1 MPKPYS
7 EDLREKLLAAW
18 DRRELMQED
27 LARQFDVSVSYLRSI
42 IRRRD
47 LTGSSKPKAPAGGV
61 APTLTPEHLTW
72 LDEEIA
78 RTPDATHQ
86 ELAERLAERGA
97 PKVSRQNIGRA
108 VAKLGLTRKKKAKR
122 AEEQK
127 RPDVE
132 QKRVAHAEMAP
143 SLDLSQVHALDESG
157 VRVGETRSHG
167 LSKPGVRIEESVPTK
182 HWEIVTMLGTLSLA
196 GISTMVTVEGAIDGD
211 FYLAYVEQVLVP
223 VLVTGAIVIMDN
235 LRVHKRAEAIEAIE
249 RAGAR
254 VLFLPP
260 YSPDFNP
267 IEHAWSKIKAIVRGL
282 KATTRA
288 ELDAAIATAMEAI
301 VASDAQGWFKH
312 CGYAPKAAA

>member
-27 LARQFDVSVSYLRSI
+27 LARQFGVSVSFLRSV

-47 LTGSSKPKAPAGGV
+47 LTGSTTPRPHAGGV
-61 APTLTPEHLTW
+61 APTLTPEHRAW
-72 LDEEIA
+72 LEQEIA

-86 ELAERLAERGA
+86 ELAERLHERGA
-97 PKVSRQNIGRA
+97 PKVSRQTIGRL
-108 VAKLGLTRKKKAKR
+108 VAKLGFTRKKKVKP

-127 RPDVE
+127 RPDVHA
-132 QKRVAHAEMAP
+132 KRAAHAAAAP
-143 SLDLSQVHALDESG
+143 SLDLAHVHALDESG
-157 VRVGETRSHG
+157 MRVGETRSHG
-167 LSKPGVRIEESVPTK
+167 LSKPGQRIEEAVPQR
-182 HWEIVTMLGTLSLA
+182 HWEVVTMLGTLSLS
-196 GISTMVTVEGAIDGD
+196 GISTLVTIEGAVDGD
-211 FYLAYVEQVLVP
+211 MFLAYVEQVLVP

-235 LRVHKRAEAIEAIE
+235 VRVHKRAAAIAAIE

-267 IEHAWSKIKAIVRGL
+267 IEHAWAKIKAIVRKH
-282 KATTRA
+282 KAKTRA
-288 ELDAAIATAMEAI
+288 ELEAAIATAMKAI
-301 VASDAQGWFKH
+301 VASDAVGWFEH
-312 CGYAPKAAA
+312 CGYAPKVAA